1 MVRKHLAQCP
11 QLYAPS
17 VFCQQTRRWAMQSN
31 LVTALEVVVGVP
43 AVLVAYIW
51 FTEWLV
57 NRVPEQWGKRVRPW
71 LWLAPALLFLGF
83 FLIYPTMRTVIRSLQ
98 SKSEAKPKFVGLDNY
113 KWFFT
118 NDGALSALLNN
129 VLWVVL
135 LTLFTV
141 GLGLLVA
148 VLVDRVRYE
157 AWAKSIIFLPLAI
170 SMVAAGVIW
179 KFMYDFKPPGERQTG
194 TVNAAIGAFGLGPV
208 GWLQSPS
215 LRLSTFALIAIM
227 VWMWTGFAMVIIS
240 AALKGIDPELLE
252 AARVDGASEWQVFRK
267 VTFPLLGPTLAV
279 VSTTMVI
286 TSLKTFD
293 IVYTLTNGNYDTEVI
308 ANLMVKEMFTFG
320 DFGRASAVAV
330 VLLLAIVPVM
340 AFNIRQF
347 RAQESV
353 R

>member
-1 MVRKHLAQCP
+1 VDSRLI
-11 QLYAPS
+11 
-17 VFCQQTRRWAMQSN
+17 
-31 LVTALEVVVGVP
+31 TAIEVVVGVP
-43 AVLVAYIW
+43 TVLVLYIW
-51 FTEWLV
+51 GTERLV
-57 NRVPEQWGKRVRPW
+57 TLAPQRWQPRIRPW
-71 LWLAPALLFLGF
+71 LWLAPAFGFLGF
-83 FLIYPTMRTVIRSLQ
+83 FLLYPAVRTVIRSLQ
-98 SKSEAKPKFVGLDNY
+98 SKSELNPKFVGLANY

-118 NDGALSALLNN
+118 NSDARGALINN
-129 VLWVVL
+129 VLWLLL

-141 GLGLLVA
+141 GIGLLVA

-157 AWAKSIIFLPLAI
+157 SWAKSIIFLPLAI

-179 KFMYDFKPPGERQTG
+179 KFMYDYKAPGERQTG
-194 TVNAAIGAFGLGPV
+194 TLNAVGGVFGAPPV
-208 GWLQSPS
+208 AWLQTPS
-215 LRLSTFALIAIM
+215 LRLSTFALIAVM

-252 AARVDGASEWQVFRK
+252 AARMDGANEWQVFRK

-279 VSTTMVI
+279 VSTTMII

-293 IVYTLTNGNYDTEVI
+293 IVYTLTNGNFDTDVM
-308 ANLMVKEMFTFG
+308 ANLMIKQMFAFG

>member
-1 MVRKHLAQCP
+1 VDSRL
-11 QLYAPS
+11 
-17 VFCQQTRRWAMQSN
+17 F
-31 LVTALEVVVGVP
+31 TAIQVVIGVP
-43 AVLVAYIW
+43 AALILYIW
-51 FTEWLV
+51 GSERLV
-57 NRVPEQWGKRVRPW
+57 SLLPLTWQRRVRPW
-71 LWLAPALLFLGF
+71 LWLGPALAFLGLFLV
-83 FLIYPTMRTVIRSLQ
+83 YPTIRTIIRSLY
-98 SKSEAKPKFVGLDNY
+98 SRNERNPRFVGVDNY
-113 KWFFT
+113 EWFFT
-118 NDGALSALLNN
+118 NGDARGALINN
-129 VLWVVL
+129 VLWLLL

-141 GLGLLVA
+141 GIGLLVA

-179 KFMYDFKPPGERQTG
+179 KFMYDFRPPGTPQTG
-194 TVNAAIGAFGLGPV
+194 TLNAAIGTVGLGPV
-208 GWLQSPS
+208 AWLQQPS

-252 AARVDGASEWQVFRK
+252 AARVDGANEWQVFRR

-279 VSTTMVI
+279 VSTTMII

-308 ANLMVKEMFTFG
+308 ANLMVKQMFVFG

-330 VLLLAIVPVM
+330 VLLLAIIPIM

>member
-1 MVRKHLAQCP
+1 LI
-11 QLYAPS
+11 
-17 VFCQQTRRWAMQSN
+17 
-31 LVTALEVVVGVP
+31 TAIQVVIGVP
-43 AVLVAYIW
+43 AVLILYIW
-51 FTEWLV
+51 GTERLV
-57 NRVPEQWGKRVRPW
+57 TLAPGPWQRRIRPW
-71 LWLAPALLFLGF
+71 LWLGPALGLLGF
-83 FLIYPTMRTVIRSLQ
+83 FLIYPTIRTIIRSLY
-98 SKSEAKPKFVGLDNY
+98 SRSELRPRFVGIDNY
-113 KWFFT
+113 TWFFT
-118 NDGALSALLNN
+118 NNDALTALTNN
-129 VLWVVL
+129 ILWLVL
-135 LTLFTV
+135 LTVFTV
-141 GLGLLVA
+141 GLGLLIA

-157 AWAKSIIFLPLAI
+157 SWAKSIIFLPLAI

-179 KFMYDFKPPGERQTG
+179 KFMYDFKAPGTTQTG
-194 TVNAAIGAFGLGPV
+194 TLNAAIGTVGLGPV
-208 GWLQSPS
+208 TWLQSPQ

-252 AARVDGASEWQVFRK
+252 AARVDGANEWQVFRK

-279 VSTTMVI
+279 VSTTMII

-293 IVYTLTNGNYDTEVI
+293 IVYTLTNGNYDTDVI
-308 ANLMVKEMFTFG
+308 ANLMVKQMFVFG

-330 VLLLAIVPVM
+330 VLLLAIVPIM

>member
-1 MVRKHLAQCP
+1 MDSRLI
-11 QLYAPS
+11 
-17 VFCQQTRRWAMQSN
+17 
-31 LVTALEVVVGVP
+31 TAIEVVVGVP
-43 AVLVAYIW
+43 AILVAYIW
-51 FTEWLV
+51 GTERLV
-57 NRVPEQWGKRVRPW
+57 SLTPERWRPRIRPW
-71 LWLAPALLFLGF
+71 LWLAPAFGFLGLFLV
-83 FLIYPTMRTVIRSLQ
+83 YPTIKTVIRSMQ
-98 SKSEAKPKFVGLDNY
+98 SKNELHPKFVGLANY
-113 KWFFT
+113 RWFFT
-118 NDGALSALLNN
+118 NDDALGALLNN
-129 VLWVVL
+129 VLWLVF
-135 LTLFTV
+135 LTVFTV
-141 GLGLLVA
+141 GIGLLVA

-179 KFMYDFKPPGERQTG
+179 KFMYDYKPPGTTQTG
-194 TVNAAIGAFGLGPV
+194 TVNALIGTVGLGPV
-208 GWLQSPS
+208 GWLQTPS
-215 LRLSTFALIAIM
+215 LRVSTFAMVAIM

-252 AARVDGASEWQVFRK
+252 AARMDGANEWQVFRK

-279 VSTTMVI
+279 VSTTMII

-293 IVYTLTNGNYDTEVI
+293 IVYTLTNGNYDTDVI

-347 RAQESV
+347 RAQEAI

>member
-1 MVRKHLAQCP
+1 VD
-11 QLYAPS
+11 
-17 VFCQQTRRWAMQSN
+17 SN
-31 LVTALEVVVGVP
+31 LVTAIEVVVGVP
-43 AVLVAYIW
+43 VALIAYIW
-51 FTEWLV
+51 LTERLV
-57 NRVPEQWGKRVRPW
+57 TLAPERWHRRLRPW
-71 LWLAPALLFLGF
+71 LWLAPALGFLSF
-83 FLIYPTMRTVIRSLQ
+83 FLLYPTVRTIIRSLQ
-98 SKSEAKPKFVGLDNY
+98 SKSEAHPRFVGLDNY

-118 NDGALSALLNN
+118 SRDAVGALLNN
-129 VLWVVL
+129 VLWVVF
-135 LTLFTV
+135 LTVFTV
-141 GLGLLVA
+141 GIGLLVA
-148 VLVDRVRYE
+148 VLVDRVKYE

-179 KFMYDFKPPGERQTG
+179 KFMYDFKPPGTTQTG
-194 TVNAAIGAFGLGPV
+194 TLNAAIGTVGLGPV

-215 LRLSTFALIAIM
+215 FRVTTFALIAIM

-252 AARVDGASEWQVFRK
+252 AARVDGANEWQVFRK

-293 IVYTLTNGNYDTEVI
+293 IVYTLTNGNFDTEVI

-347 RAQESV
+347 RAQESL

>member
-1 MVRKHLAQCP
+1 MDSR
-11 QLYAPS
+11 
-17 VFCQQTRRWAMQSN
+17 
-31 LVTALEVVVGVP
+31 LVTVLQVVVGVP
-43 AVLVAYIW
+43 LALVAYVW
-51 FTEWLV
+51 LTERLV
-57 NRVPEQWGKRVRPW
+57 T
-71 LWLAPALLFLGF
+71 LAPARWQRRIRPWFWLGPALALLAF
-83 FLIYPTMRTVIRSLQ
+83 FLVYPTIRTIIRSFQ
-98 SKSEAKPKFVGLDNY
+98 GRSERRPTWVGFDNY
-113 KWFFT
+113 EWFFT
-118 NDGALSALLNN
+118 NRGAIAALLNN
-129 VLWVVL
+129 ALWLVL
-135 LTLFTV
+135 LTVFTV
-141 GLGLLVA
+141 GLGLLIA

-179 KFMYDFKPPGERQTG
+179 KFMYDFRPPGQPQTG
-194 TVNAAIGAFGLGPV
+194 TLNAAIGTAGLGPV
-208 GWLQSPS
+208 AWLQSPS
-215 LRLSTFALIAIM
+215 LHVSTFALIAVM

-240 AALKGIDPELLE
+240 AALKGVDPELLE
-252 AARVDGASEWQVFRK
+252 AARLDGAGEWQVFRR

-308 ANLMVKEMFTFG
+308 ANLMIKQMFTFG

>member
-1 MVRKHLAQCP
+1 LSS
-11 QLYAPS
+11 QL
-17 VFCQQTRRWAMQSN
+17 
-31 LVTALEVVVGVP
+31 LTALEAVVGVP
-43 AVLVAYIW
+43 LVLVGYIW
-51 FTEWLV
+51 LTERVVTAASPRWQKWIRPWFWLV
-57 NRVPEQWGKRVRPW
+57 
-71 LWLAPALLFLGF
+71 PALAFLGF
-83 FLIYPTMRTVIRSLQ
+83 FLVYPTIRTIIRSFQ
-98 SKSEAKPKFVGLDNY
+98 SKSSLHPTWVGLANY

-118 NDGALSALLNN
+118 NSSALGALLNN
-129 VLWVVL
+129 VLWLVL
-135 LTLFTV
+135 LTVFTV

-179 KFMYDFKPPGERQTG
+179 KFMYDYRPPGAPQTG
-194 TVNAAIGAFGLGPV
+194 TLNAAIGTVGLGPV
-208 GWLQSPS
+208 AWIQTPTLHT
-215 LRLSTFALIAIM
+215 STFALIAIM
-227 VWMWTGFAMVIIS
+227 VWMWTGFCMVIIS
-240 AALKGIDPELLE
+240 AAVKGIDPELLE
-252 AARVDGASEWQVFRK
+252 AARLDGAGEWQVFRR

-293 IVYTLTNGNYDTEVI
+293 IVYTLTSGNYDSDVI
-308 ANLMVKEMFTFG
+308 ANLMIKEMFSFG

-347 RAQESV
+347 RAQEAV

>member
-1 MVRKHLAQCP
+1 MDSRLI
-11 QLYAPS
+11 
-17 VFCQQTRRWAMQSN
+17 
-31 LVTALEVVVGVP
+31 TAIEVIVGVP
-43 AVLVAYIW
+43 AVLISYIW
-51 FTEWLV
+51 LTERLV
-57 NRVPEQWGKRVRPW
+57 TLAPGPWGRRLRPW
-71 LWLAPALLFLGF
+71 LWILPALGFLGF
-83 FLIYPTMRTVIRSLQ
+83 FLVYPTVRTAIRSLY
-98 SKSEAKPKFVGLDNY
+98 SKSEARPKFIGLDNY
-113 KWFFT
+113 TWFFT
-118 NDGALSALLNN
+118 NHDALGALINN
-129 VLWVVL
+129 VLWVVF
-135 LTLFTV
+135 LTVFTV

-179 KFMYDFKPPGERQTG
+179 KFMYDFKPPGETQTG
-194 TVNAAIGAFGLGPV
+194 TVNAAIGMLGLGPV
-208 GWLQSPS
+208 AWLQSPT
-215 LRLSTFALIAIM
+215 LRLSTFAMIAIM

-252 AARVDGASEWQVFRK
+252 AARIDGATEWQVFGK

-279 VSTTMVI
+279 VSTTMII

-293 IVYTLTNGNYDTEVI
+293 IVYTLTNGNYDTDVV

-330 VLLLAIVPVM
+330 VLLLAIVPIM